1 MFGYKDSSVCV
12 CAFVGPVRSVTSMP
26 SFLNSGVLPNN
37 LAKKPVLAFTGII
50 SPTYPP
56 SEKNCKY
63 DSPGKSASK
72 FTLFL

>member
-1 MFGYKDSSVCV
+1 MLGYSDSSVCV

-50 SPTYPP
+50 SPTNPP
-56 SEKNCKY
+56 C
-63 DSPGKSASK
+63 A
-72 FTLFL
+72 